1 MGVIAEKVRFTVFPR
16 LQEFN
21 TYWALFEQ
29 LSGDH
34 GLGDYD
40 TAEEFLPLIGTA
52 EANATELSC
61 GDVDFQRFG
70 TFLKTLR
77 KNIKASHMEAERDNP
92 SGRPEVLKR
101 C

>member
-1 MGVIAEKVRFTVFPR
+1 MGVIAEKVRCTVFPR

-40 TAEEFLPLIGTA
+40 T
-52 EANATELSC
+52 
-61 GDVDFQRFG
+61 QR
-70 TFLKTLR
+70 
-77 KNIKASHMEAERDNP
+77 SSYP
-92 SGRPEVLKR
+92 
-101 C
+101 